1 MRIIVC
7 AICLI
12 TVLTA
17 CGGGGSGSGP
27 ALSLDG
33 IRDLTGLSAPVETP
47 AAQRARSPNILSR
60 TDSLIISTMYGET
73 SHPDIPTFR
82 LRAQCSGTR
91 CTMSEPRTGSSYTIR
106 LSDFEIVHGPTDA
119 IGTRHGITLMSLN
132 TQQMGSELSSFGA
145 WMDHSAFAV
154 QTERTT
160 LEGTRIDARYGMA
173 GGDLTGSPVGGSAT
187 WLGIMV
193 GTPTTGSDRG
203 DRLQGIAALNYDM
216 SAGGGLDIAFSNIKN
231 IDRGTAHT
239 APTVLFADVLW
250 IREACSRPA
259 WPATASGAD
268 FTVPVTPR
276 QPASS
281 SSPTSSGPLG
291 QSGERPRRAAR
302 LEGTRKW
309 WWMPSCL
316 NRGMGGHRDG
326 NRRT

>member
-1 MRIIVC
+1 
-7 AICLI
+7 
-12 TVLTA
+12 
-17 CGGGGSGSGP
+17 
-27 ALSLDG
+27 
-33 IRDLTGLSAPVETP
+33 
-47 AAQRARSPNILSR
+47 
-60 TDSLIISTMYGET
+60 
-73 SHPDIPTFR
+73 
-82 LRAQCSGTR
+82 
-91 CTMSEPRTGSSYTIR
+91 MSEPRTGSSYTIR

-239 APTVLFADVLW
+239 APTVLFADVPMD
-250 IREACSRPA
+250 S
-259 WPATASGAD
+259 
-268 FTVPVTPR
+268 
-276 QPASS
+276 
-281 SSPTSSGPLG
+281 
-291 QSGERPRRAAR
+291 
-302 LEGTRKW
+302 
-309 WWMPSCL
+309 
-316 NRGMGGHRDG
+316 RGMFEAGLAG
-326 NRRT
+326 NRVRGGFYGPGHAEAAGIFEQSNIVGAFGAKR